1 MDVLC
6 AGLVSLNYY
15 NTHTTINQLSD
26 NGKPKELWDIG
37 STSTNYRTKVSKNV
51 ACSRQMKQT

>member
-15 NTHTTINQLSD
+15 NTHATINQLSD
-26 NGKPKELWDIG
+26 NGKPKEL
-37 STSTNYRTKVSKNV
+37 
-51 ACSRQMKQT
+51 